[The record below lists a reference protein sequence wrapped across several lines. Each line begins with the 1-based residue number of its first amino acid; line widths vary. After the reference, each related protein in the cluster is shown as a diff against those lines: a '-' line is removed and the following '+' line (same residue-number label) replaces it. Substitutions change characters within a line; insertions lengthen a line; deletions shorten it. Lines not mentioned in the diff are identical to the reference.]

1 MLDLWQNA
9 SDEDTQKFGFW
20 DGAAGFGAIGAF
32 LSVAAY
38 HSFEGSLLI
47 DGQVNAAQKLKIK
60 NVGDDYLAKLNPL
73 FDKIANLIPITG
85 GDLKTYMR
93 IVFQQIISGKNFA
106 EQIAV
111 MDHKA
116 LMDEKNACFV
126 FKSQL
131 DTFSNASKSGLAAAR
146 DASSSLFGYA
156 LKSSQQITMVI
167 FTNI

>member
-1 MLDLWQNA
+1 MASAERVVIHVKNHCCSESFVNKGTYGVNTLLNAAGEFSVFWGLYTIMLDLWQNA

-85 GDLKTYMR
+85 GDLKL
-93 IVFQQIISGKNFA
+93 I
-106 EQIAV
+106 
-111 MDHKA
+111 
-116 LMDEKNACFV
+116 
-126 FKSQL
+126 
-131 DTFSNASKSGLAAAR
+131 
-146 DASSSLFGYA
+146 
-156 LKSSQQITMVI
+156 
-167 FTNI
+167 